1 MKKLLLIAVLFVSVN
16 SFSQKLTSD
25 YLANEGY
32 QPLKRL
38 SANSHKTLKREF
50 DSYDY
55 VLRKRR
61 IERVIGGTVFGT
73 AFVLFVRG
81 YINTLKVSKS

>member
-1 MKKLLLIAVLFVSVN
+1 MKKLLFIAVLFVSVN
-16 SFSQKLTSD
+16 SFSQKLPSD
-25 YLANEGY
+25 YLADESY

-38 SANSHKTLKREF
+38 SPNSHKTLKREF

-73 AFVLFVRG
+73 ALVLFVKG
-81 YINTLKVSKS
+81 YINTYKLNKL

>member
-1 MKKLLLIAVLFVSVN
+1 MKKLLFIAVLFVSVN
-16 SFSQKLTSD
+16 SFSQKLTPN
-25 YLANEGY
+25 YLADESY

-61 IERVIGGTVFGT
+61 IERVIGGTIFGT
-73 AFVLFVRG
+73 ALVFFVKGL
-81 YINTLKVSKS
+81 INTYRIAY

>member
-1 MKKLLLIAVLFVSVN
+1 MKKLLFIAVLFVSVN
-16 SFSQKLTSD
+16 SFSQKLTPN
-25 YLANEGY
+25 YLANESY

-38 SANSHKTLKREF
+38 NANSHKTIKREF

-61 IERVIGGTVFGT
+61 IERVIGGTLFGT
-73 AFVLFVRG
+73 ALVLFVKG
-81 YINTLKVSKS
+81 YINTLRVNKL

>member
-1 MKKLLLIAVLFVSVN
+1 MKKLLFIAVLFVSVN
-16 SFSQKLTSD
+16 SFSQKISSD
-25 YLANEGY
+25 YLANESY

-38 SANSHKTLKREF
+38 SHNSHKTLKREF

-61 IERVIGGTVFGT
+61 IERVIGGTVFST
-73 AFVLFVRG
+73 ALFFFVRG
-81 YINTLKVSKS
+81 YINVYRISK